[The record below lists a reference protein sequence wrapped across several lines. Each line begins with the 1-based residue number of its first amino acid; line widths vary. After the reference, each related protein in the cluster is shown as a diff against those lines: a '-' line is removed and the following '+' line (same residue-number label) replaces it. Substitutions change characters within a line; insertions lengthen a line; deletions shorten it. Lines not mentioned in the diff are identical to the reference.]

1 MRRARAVQKVGHSP
15 PPVGSFLGV
24 GLPQGTIAIVC
35 PCSINPLP
43 SCVYVPLQTGTL
55 RPVYGDTFSGCLLRG
70 IIFCSHFSDPLLHS
84 PWTLMLEIGCSTLA
98 PMGCEFLPQWSWRVV
113 RDIWLGSH
121 QDLHA
126 NTRIL
131 LHFSQFMLRRQKR
144 YQPYGPW
151 EHIPSSIWTEEEAP
165 EVDEEEEDTF
175 LCQVCGKRDTSECS
189 TCDLYL
195 CRGCM
200 DEHTCDIDVPE

>member
-1 MRRARAVQKVGHSP
+1 MVIHSQGVCCGASSFARVEHLFAH
-15 PPVGSFLGV
+15 L
-24 GLPQGTIAIVC
+24 
-35 PCSINPLP
+35 
-43 SCVYVPLQTGTL
+43 
-55 RPVYGDTFSGCLLRG
+55 
-70 IIFCSHFSDPLLHS
+70 
-84 PWTLMLEIGCSTLA
+84 
-98 PMGCEFLPQWSWRVV
+98 WSWRVV